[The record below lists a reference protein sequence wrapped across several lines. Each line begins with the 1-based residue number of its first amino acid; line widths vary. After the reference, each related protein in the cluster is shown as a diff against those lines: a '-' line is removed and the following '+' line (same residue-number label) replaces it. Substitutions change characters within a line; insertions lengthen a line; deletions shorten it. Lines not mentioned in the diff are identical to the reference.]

1 MASKRDVPCNSMNRR
16 TVAMASRP
24 WLARSRTRRQPLGKT
39 RRRDLEPRKRL
50 TPANIFAIELRYET
64 KVQVKNTVSRPH
76 WSNNAW
82 TRVRRFGVR
91 QRKC

>member
-1 MASKRDVPCNSMNRR
+1 MASKRDVPCNSMNRNCR
-16 TVAMASRP
+16 NDVAFLGWLDPARAVGRSGNTTPRLGASE
-24 WLARSRTRRQPLGKT
+24 AAHAC
-39 RRRDLEPRKRL
+39 EH
-50 TPANIFAIELRYET
+50 FATELRYET
-64 KVQVKNTVSRPH
+64 KVQVMNTVSRPH